1 MRLNQP
7 IGKKKYP
14 RKNTI
19 NLAKKDAKKLNLKQ
33 VIPVAIL
40 LTVAIGL
47 FCKFGVIDRL
57 NAVNEAELRAQ
68 RVQQQ
73 LTVLVTAN
81 ADYDAVLAEYQSRVQ
96 SAVNSDVLADTLEC
110 LGIVEQDLMTASRV
124 ESFAVL
130 DDVITA
136 RISGVTLNQIST
148 LFQALIANEFVAN
161 VQVYT
166 ASTNEENANAL
177 TTATMTILLKT
188 KEPPA
193 GDMGAAEGGESA

>member
-57 NAVNEAELRAQ
+57 NAVNEA
-68 RVQQQ
+68 
-73 LTVLVTAN
+73 
-81 ADYDAVLAEYQSRVQ
+81 D
-96 SAVNSDVLADTLEC
+96 
-110 LGIVEQDLMTASRV
+110 G
-124 ESFAVL
+124 
-130 DDVITA
+130 
-136 RISGVTLNQIST
+136 
-148 LFQALIANEFVAN
+148 
-161 VQVYT
+161 
-166 ASTNEENANAL
+166 
-177 TTATMTILLKT
+177 
-188 KEPPA
+188 A
-193 GDMGAAEGGESA
+193 GDGQRGL

>member
-1 MRLNQP
+1 M
-7 IGKKKYP
+7 
-14 RKNTI
+14 
-19 NLAKKDAKKLNLKQ
+19 
-33 VIPVAIL
+33 
-40 LTVAIGL
+40 
-47 FCKFGVIDRL
+47 
-57 NAVNEAELRAQ
+57 
-68 RVQQQ
+68 
-73 LTVLVTAN
+73 LVTAN

-177 TTATMTILLKT
+177 TTAT